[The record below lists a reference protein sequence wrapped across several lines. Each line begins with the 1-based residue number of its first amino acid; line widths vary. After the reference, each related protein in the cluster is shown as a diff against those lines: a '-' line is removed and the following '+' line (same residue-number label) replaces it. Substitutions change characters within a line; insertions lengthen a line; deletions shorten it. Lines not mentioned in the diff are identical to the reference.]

1 MTAIRSM
8 STYSCN
14 LHHRFR
20 GLHGMLNTAVIH
32 ANMENLG
39 YSKLSSV
46 SQSWFL
52 SGFSG
57 FLDEFEKTQLG

>member
-1 MTAIRSM
+1 
-8 STYSCN
+8 
-14 LHHRFR
+14 
-20 GLHGMLNTAVIH
+20 MLNTAVIYT
-32 ANMENLG
+32 NMRDLG

-46 SQSWFL
+46 SQSWVL